1 MNDGKS
7 DELFVYKYYL
17 DRGHSFKEMNDWTYD
32 EYVLALSFI
41 LYEVDKK

>member
-1 MNDGKS
+1 MKGGKS

-17 DRGHSFKEMNDWTYD
+17 DRGHSFTEMNNWTYD

-41 LYEVDKK
+41 LYEVDK